1 MFTFDFLLSKKK
13 VLFAYS
19 ECNAVIF
26 FINSYVLLSTLSYI
40 LNFNVWLRYWLAVN
54 GVVILK

>member
-19 ECNAVIF
+19 ECNAVSNF
-26 FINSYVLLSTLSYI
+26 FYKQLCI
-40 LNFNVWLRYWLAVN
+40 
-54 GVVILK
+54 VVDVIVHFKF